1 MCRYKNNLSESES
14 RALSLLS
21 RTQWRLFVCLL
32 LVSVH
37 LFKFGHWQRKALL
50 VMLSLNFSH
59 AYDKQTTAFET
70 EAKRVVASGSNS
82 YVHLLYYERAAYGLH
97 TMCDDGQYFCNT
109 AAAAWFHSTGQL
121 CLLGCRWR
129 LLVFFSSFL
138 LGSSWSLGSCVK
150 MSQ

>member
-1 MCRYKNNLSESES
+1 MCRYKNNLTESES

-21 RTQWRLFVCLL
+21 LTQWRLFVCLL

-37 LFKFGHWQRKALL
+37 LFKSGHWQRKSSACNAISEFLPRL
-50 VMLSLNFSH
+50 R
-59 AYDKQTTAFET
+59 QTNHSVWNRS
-70 EAKRVVASGSNS
+70 EASCGSNS
-82 YVHLLYYERAAYGLH
+82 YVYLLYYERAAYGLH

-121 CLLGCRWR
+121 CLLCCRWR